1 MKIKPIKTIYDYNQ
15 AQKYLESI
23 FHNELTEEEANDVA
37 VLEVLIENFERQ
49 GKPSKENL
57 EVEPLIDYVF
67 DLVTNASQYEE
78 KGLLERGLKLGE
90 EYGELSAEIL
100 KLAGYKRSKE
110 TRKLV
115 TSYWKELLKS
125 TAPALLK
132 SENCT
137 PNEVDSMVADLDQM
151 EKDENAI
158 FFYQFVQAKATL

>member
-49 GKPSKENL
+49 GRPSKENL
-57 EVEPLIDYVF
+57 DVEPLIDYVF

-110 TRKLV
+110 T
-115 TSYWKELLKS
+115 KEEINNNILLES
-125 TAPALLK
+125 TDCLIMIFDIMTQMGFTKEQICEMAEKQINKWLK
-132 SENCT
+132 NIEI
-137 PNEVDSMVADLDQM
+137 
-151 EKDENAI
+151 K
-158 FFYQFVQAKATL
+158 

>member
-49 GKPSKENL
+49 GRPSKENL
-57 EVEPLIDYVF
+57 DVEPLIDYVF

-110 TRKLV
+110 T
-115 TSYWKELLKS
+115 KEEINNNILLES
-125 TAPALLK
+125 TDCLIMIFDIM
-132 SENCT
+132 T
-137 PNEVDSMVADLDQM
+137 QM
-151 EKDENAI
+151 GFKKEQICNMAERQVNKWITNIEI
-158 FFYQFVQAKATL
+158 K

>member
-49 GKPSKENL
+49 GRPSKENL
-57 EVEPLIDYVF
+57 DVEPLIDYVF

-100 KLAGYKRSKE
+100 KLKGYKRTTEDEGRIHYNILLESTDCLIMIFDIMTQMGFKKE
-110 TRKLV
+110 QICNMAERQVNKWITNIEIK
-115 TSYWKELLKS
+115 
-125 TAPALLK
+125 
-132 SENCT
+132 
-137 PNEVDSMVADLDQM
+137 
-151 EKDENAI
+151 
-158 FFYQFVQAKATL
+158 